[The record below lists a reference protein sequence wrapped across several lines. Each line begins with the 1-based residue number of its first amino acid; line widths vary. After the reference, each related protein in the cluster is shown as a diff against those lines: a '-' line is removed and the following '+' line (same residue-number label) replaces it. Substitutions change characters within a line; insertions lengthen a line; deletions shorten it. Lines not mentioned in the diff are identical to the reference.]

1 MRIDWDPNCQTNQM
15 TSICQLSTLSEHLS
29 SSHIRQTRWLQF
41 ANCLPFLST
50 WVHLTSDKRD
60 DFNLPTVYPF
70 WALDFISH
78 QTNEMTSICQL
89 STLSEHLEFISHQ
102 TNEMTSICQLSTLS
116 ENLSSSHIRQ
126 TRWLQFANCLPFLRT
141 WVHPTSDKREVFNLP
156 TVYPFWELEFI
167 PTFCVCSLFIFWPY
181 VWLST

>member
-50 WVHLTSDKRD
+50 WVHLTSDKRY

-89 STLSEHLEFISHQ
+89 STLSE
-102 TNEMTSICQLSTLS
+102 
-116 ENLSSSHIRQ
+116 NLSSSHIRQ
-126 TRWLQFANCLPFLRT
+126 TRGLQFANCLPFLRT
-141 WVHPTSDKREVFNLP
+141 WVHPHFLCLF
-156 TVYPFWELEFI
+156 PFYFLTI
-167 PTFCVCSLFIFWPY
+167 CLTFYIDWWFFCSFGFSSFP
-181 VWLST
+181 VRFRKEE

>member
-50 WVHLTSDKRD
+50 WVHLTSDKRY

-70 WALDFISH
+70 WALD
-78 QTNEMTSICQL
+78 
-89 STLSEHLEFISHQ
+89 FISHQ

>member
-15 TSICQLSTLSEHLS
+15 TSIWQLSTLSEHLS

-50 WVHLTSDKRD
+50 WVHLTSDKRY

-70 WALDFISH
+70 WALD
-78 QTNEMTSICQL
+78 
-89 STLSEHLEFISHQ
+89 FISHQ

-126 TRWLQFANCLPFLRT
+126 TRWLQFSNCLPFLRT

>member
-29 SSHIRQTRWLQF
+29 SSHIRQNRWLQF
-41 ANCLPFLST
+41 ANSLPFQST
-50 WVHLTSDKRD
+50 WVHLTSDTRY

-70 WALDFISH
+70 WALEFISH
-78 QTNEMTSICQL
+78 QTNDMTSICQL
-89 STLSEHLEFISHQ
+89 STLSEHL
-102 TNEMTSICQLSTLS
+102 T
-116 ENLSSSHIRQ
+116 SSHIRQ

>member
-50 WVHLTSDKRD
+50 WVHLTSDKRY

-70 WALDFISH
+70 WALD
-78 QTNEMTSICQL
+78 
-89 STLSEHLEFISHQ
+89 FISHQ

-126 TRWLQFANCLPFLRT
+126 TRWLQFSNCLPFLRT